1 MKTPAFAALGIALFI
16 VLLARADEANKT
28 DKEKLQG
35 IWTTTSGEMNGE
47 KLDEELVK
55 SLQFVVKGDSF
66 EVKGPEVVLNQYA
79 KGTFKLDATTMPR
92 TIDITVG
99 AGSMKGDVVECIYEF
114 DGETLKICARLVG
127 KERPS
132 DFTTKAGSNM
142 VSLVL
147 KREKP

>member
-1 MKTPAFAALGIALFI
+1 MKTRAFAALGIALFI
-16 VLLARADEANKT
+16 VLPARADEANKT

-79 KGTFKLDATTMPR
+79 KGKFKLDATTMPR

-114 DGETLKICARLVG
+114 DADTLKICAKLVG
-127 KERPS
+127 KARPS
-132 DFTTKAGSNM
+132 DYTTKAGSNM